1 MTISDKHVVAIS
13 YYLTIPGMDGADEF
27 VEQTKENDP
36 FVFLYGSSGLLPE
49 FERQLFGKALGETF
63 DFRIAAD
70 KGYGKHEVENIV
82 SIPRAAFLDEQGN
95 FDSGM
100 VALGKMIPMTDN
112 EGRHLMGKV
121 LAVDLEQVQMDFN
134 HPLAG
139 KELHFT
145 GEVLQI
151 RPATADELSH
161 GHAHG
166 MDGHAHHH

>member
-13 YYLTIPGMDGADEF
+13 YYLTVPGQDGTEEF
-27 VEQTKENDP
+27 VEQTKDKDP

-49 FERQLFGKALGETF
+49 FERQLFGKALGERF
-63 DFRIAAD
+63 DFVISAAD
-70 KGYGKHEVENIV
+70 GYGEHEAENVV

-95 FDSGM
+95 FNSDM
-100 VALGKMIPMTDN
+100 IAIGKTVPMMDN
-112 EGRHLMGKV
+112 EGHRLMGTV
-121 LAVDLEQVQMDFN
+121 MAVDMEQVQMDFN

-139 KELHFT
+139 KALHFM
-145 GEVLQI
+145 GEVMQI

-166 MDGHAHHH
+166 LDGHAHHH